1 MITNIMSFIAI
12 LLICFNRDVDQMS
25 DDLSEGHEENL
36 IDDEVS
42 FFAKSVDEIARITT
56 RMTSSSPYLRPL
68 SSTSVQTI
76 DSDTSIDTS
85 VSKKSSASRTEPTYI
100 EELIPAEG
108 DDPKFDIP
116 PESVTIKEGEPAKF
130 SCRVSGTEPIGML
143 LLRTSGHI
151 LLHRNV
157 DNYPLIYSHNV
168 IIYLLDSKMSGVN
181 CSKFYRKPKTHFNF
195 LQVFSLTK
203 KTVSLIQ

>member
-1 MITNIMSFIAI
+1 MIVLFIAVP
-12 LLICFNRDVDQMS
+12 FMYSNRDVDQMS
-25 DDLSEGHEENL
+25 DDLSEGHEDNL

-56 RMTSSSPYLRPL
+56 RMTSSSPYLRPV

-85 VSKKSSASRTEPTYI
+85 VSKRSSASRTEPTYI

-116 PESVTIKEGEPAKF
+116 PESMTIKEGEPAKF
-130 SCRVSGTEPIGML
+130 SCRVSGTEPIGRF
-143 LLRTSGHI
+143 LLRTS
-151 LLHRNV
+151 
-157 DNYPLIYSHNV
+157 
-168 IIYLLDSKMSGVN
+168 
-181 CSKFYRKPKTHFNF
+181 
-195 LQVFSLTK
+195 
-203 KTVSLIQ
+203 